1 MTKKHD
7 AIFDAV
13 LSGIGSEDR
22 TPKKDRGAGRFL
34 KRGNAIGDKLS
45 GDVDE
50 KTLHWVDPV
59 RCKMWDRHNRNY
71 ELLTAENCADLIEGI
86 QQQGRQEFPAVV
98 RRITGDD
105 SAEYEVICGA
115 RRHFAISWLQANNY
129 PQYKYLVEV
138 RDISDEEAFR
148 LADIENRDRADISDF
163 ERACDYAAAVKL
175 YYGGK
180 QKAMAQRLQVS
191 EAWLSRYLFLAK
203 LPDEIVHAYPSP
215 NNIKELHART
225 LKPFLAQPNARAD
238 VIERAIWL
246 REMRATGATSDGMPW
261 NEATKVLDELKRA
274 GQGKAIKREKRPS
287 VKHVYS
293 VKGTEYS
300 ITRTDKGRQILL
312 EIDKDAPAADLRKLL
327 DKFLMDR
334 AEDL

>member
-13 LSGIGSEDR
+13 LSGIGGEER
-22 TPKKDRGAGRFL
+22 TPKKDRSAGRFL

-50 KTLHWVDPV
+50 KTLHWVDPE
-59 RCKMWDRHNRNY
+59 RCRMWDRHNRNY
-71 ELLTAENCADLIEGI
+71 ALLTAENCSDLIEGI
-86 QQQGRQEFPAVV
+86 QQQGRQEFPAIV
-98 RRITGDD
+98 RRISGDAD
-105 SAEYEVICGA
+105 AEYEVICGA
-115 RRHFAISWLQANNY
+115 RRHFAISWLRANNY

-180 QKAMAQRLQVS
+180 QKTMAQRLQVS

-203 LPDEIVHAYPSP
+203 LPDEIVAAFPSS
-215 NNIKELHART
+215 NDIKELHART
-225 LKPFLAQPNARAD
+225 LKPFLAQPKAREVVVD
-238 VIERAIWL
+238 RAIWL
-246 REMRATGATSDGMPW
+246 ASMRAAGATSDGMPW
-261 NEATKVLDELKRA
+261 NDTAKVVQELKRA
-274 GQGKAIKREKRPS
+274 GQGHAPKRKPRAS
-287 VKHVYS
+287 LKHVYS
-293 VKGTEYS
+293 STDGEVQ
-300 ITRTDKGRQILL
+300 ITRTDKGGQIVL
-312 EIDKDAPAADLRKLL
+312 EIDRNAPVGELRKLL
-327 DKFLMDR
+327 ENFLLDR
-334 AEDL
+334 SENL

>member
-13 LSGIGSEDR
+13 LSGIGGEER
-22 TPKKDRGAGRFL
+22 APKKDRGAGRFL

-50 KTLHWVDPV
+50 KTLHWVDPD

-71 ELLTAENCADLIEGI
+71 ELLTAANCADLIEGI
-86 QQQGRQEFPAVV
+86 QQQGKQEFPAIV
-98 RRITGDD
+98 RRISDD
-105 SAEYEVICGA
+105 PDAEFEVICGA
-115 RRHFAISWLQANNY
+115 RRHFAISWLRANNF

-180 QKAMAQRLQVS
+180 QKTMAQRLQVS

-203 LPDEIVHAYPSP
+203 LPDEIVAAFPSP
-215 NNIKELHART
+215 NDIKELHART
-225 LKPFLAQPNARAD
+225 LKPFLAQAKAREA
-238 VIERAIWL
+238 VIDRGVWL
-246 REMRATGATSDGMPW
+246 TEMRAAGATSDGMPW
-261 NEATKVLDELKRA
+261 NDAAKVMQELKRA
-274 GQGKAIKREKRPS
+274 GQGHAPKRKQRAS

-293 VKGTEYS
+293 AKGTSYN

-312 EIDKDAPAADLRKLL
+312 EIDKDAPVADLRKLL
-327 DKFLMDR
+327 DKFLTDR